1 MTVNGYPPAQDMKPG
16 PWHADGLVLVVL
28 LVFRKHTGS
37 EGRRLGGG
45 QG

>member
-28 LVFRKHTGS
+28 LVFRKRGGIRGTPL
-37 EGRRLGGG
+37 GRGRG
-45 QG
+45 